1 MVLLLETE
9 GLHAPGMEVSSLFG
23 SPFVQPKVKNKEKE
37 LTQYYI
43 ACYNVTTGDV
53 EDAPAPN
60 ALNKFEIFE
69 KEDGVYILA
78 KEEDVKAGQRNPV
91 VKCSVSE
98 PKEKVVVVG
107 G

>member
-1 MVLLLETE
+1 M
-9 GLHAPGMEVSSLFG
+9 FG
-23 SPFVQPKVKNKEKE
+23 FPFVQPKEQRANNI
-37 LTQYYI
+37 LYI

-91 VKCSVSE
+91 VNCSVSE